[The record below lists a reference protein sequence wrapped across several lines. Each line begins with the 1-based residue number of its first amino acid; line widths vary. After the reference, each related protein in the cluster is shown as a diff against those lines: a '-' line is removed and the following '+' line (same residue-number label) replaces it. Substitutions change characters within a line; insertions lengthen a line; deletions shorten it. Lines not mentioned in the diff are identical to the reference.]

1 MDICWE
7 VGSDQQRFSPLSANK
22 SKLAMFW
29 GRRMDFAT
37 TLGILIVVGM
47 ISAGQALLKLSSSS
61 LPQESLTIAGI
72 LAFVLDPYFL
82 AAIANYVTVFF
93 LWIWVLRYADL
104 SKAYPFLALTF
115 AVVPLIGIVFFG
127 ERASFPLVI
136 GIALILT
143 GVAIIGRYA

>member
-1 MDICWE
+1 
-7 VGSDQQRFSPLSANK
+7 
-22 SKLAMFW
+22 
-29 GRRMDFAT
+29 MDFAT
-37 TLGILIVVGM
+37 TLEVLSVVAM

-61 LPQESLTIAGI
+61 LPQEGLTLTGT
-72 LAFVLDPYFL
+72 LAFALNPYLL
-82 AAIANYVTVFF
+82 AAIANYVTVFL

-115 AVVPLIGIVFFG
+115 AVVPAVGILFFG
-127 ERASFPLVI
+127 EKASLALVI